1 MDSASEIP
9 RHLRLPGD
17 EGYRTPT
24 IEDTENSV
32 NQWPYLSNDFAQLQ
46 QIPSIGEIHANT
58 LDAIN
63 RLAYRT
69 KSRDADGSVPTV
81 KLRTRS
87 SQGSSEV
94 RTESEIPDK
103 LSVKQRVR
111 HLTWAFFT
119 LTMATG
125 GIANVLYSGT
135 SLSAPI
141 VTTLDA

>member
-32 NQWPYLSNDFAQLQ
+32 NQWPYLSDDFAQLQ
-46 QIPSIGEIHANT
+46 QIQSIGEIHANT

-69 KSRDADGSVPTV
+69 KSRDADGGAPAV

-94 RTESEIPDK
+94 KTESEIPDK
-103 LSVKQRVR
+103 LSIKQRVR

-125 GIANVLYSGT
+125 GIANVLHSSRSPSPAVVMT
-135 SLSAPI
+135 PDS
-141 VTTLDA
+141 